1 MLIRL
6 DSMDAPKET
15 RADIEKQIEELK
27 GRLFKLENQPDRHAG
42 RGEGKMNE
50 RDIQLVKALLEE
62 AEEKLRWL

>member
-42 RGEGKMNE
+42 QIGRAH
-50 RDIQLVKALLEE
+50 V
-62 AEEKLRWL
+62 

>member
-50 RDIQLVKALLEE
+50 MDIQLVKALLEE